1 MVEKQESSSL
11 KGILEDGERVFWRA
25 SPEKEAFIQ
34 PNWVLRA
41 LGWVIC
47 LLSMGFLLA
56 GVAAI
61 LKGRPSEAII
71 FFLMFIP
78 WAIAAFYLGYGR
90 DYICSRMA
98 KNSQYILTDRRLII
112 RSRFFHIKYIIAQL
126 ADIKAVETK
135 EVESKQGGSVGE
147 VIIRVGSPGLRV
159 TRTGSALKTF
169 NGQRSTVNLP
179 KPRGRSDDLIL
190 FGVRNPQ
197 EIASILQAG
206 SKVAREPLGQY
217 EPPV

>member
-1 MVEKQESSSL
+1 
-11 KGILEDGERVFWRA
+11 
-25 SPEKEAFIQ
+25 
-34 PNWVLRA
+34 
-41 LGWVIC
+41 
-47 LLSMGFLLA
+47 MGFLLA

-61 LKGRPSEAII
+61 LKGRPFEAII

-135 EVESKQGGSVGE
+135 ELESKQGGSVGE
-147 VIIRVGSPGLRV
+147 IIIRVGSPGLRI
-159 TRTGSALKTF
+159 TRLGRASVSHSPSGPYRLLLDS
-169 NGQRSTVNLP
+169 Q
-179 KPRGRSDDLIL
+179 PRGRSDDLIL